1 MVTNDNKIE
10 DADKQKTR
18 RKNQTGGHACIGKI
32 KQNPPQ
38 QQSTKAVIKTK
49 APAINNLKNKKP
61 HTVKTKD
68 NNTNIKTNPY

>member
-1 MVTNDNKIE
+1 M
-10 DADKQKTR
+10 
-18 RKNQTGGHACIGKI
+18 GKI

-49 APAINNLKNKKP
+49 APAINNLKSKKP
-61 HTVKTKD
+61 HTVKTED